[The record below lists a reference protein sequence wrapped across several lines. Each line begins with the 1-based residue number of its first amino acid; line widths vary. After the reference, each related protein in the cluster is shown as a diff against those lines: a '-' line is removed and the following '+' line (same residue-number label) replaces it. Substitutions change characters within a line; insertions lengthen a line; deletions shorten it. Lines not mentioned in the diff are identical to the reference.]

1 MGLFDFLR
9 KPNGET
15 KEEIKKAKAQPNVFS
30 IDGGYGLETTV
41 FNLKTAK
48 KFVHRDGSVSC
59 LVTARVIN
67 NKVGDTI
74 LFDNAD
80 FVCFEV
86 PDGRMDLAR
95 NIIEKSY
102 FEPINEEKYVYIGRA
117 YNDEDIRLQQPTP
130 AVQNEINQLNQRL
143 KEELENKRLQQE
155 ISDEEKKQRDAE
167 SLAKTMQQIDRNQEY
182 AQSEKEERLTH
193 PFIKGGISK
202 VYGEQY
208 DGVNMISGEI
218 LRIRNVHKVVKDMAG
233 TYIYTA
239 DLSST
244 DNLHDVEYLS
254 GNAGN
259 MVPVVF
265 TLPYRM
271 NDIINSDYDSNYKA
285 RLESA
290 LLGLLSDGY
299 EKGMQMSRARGE
311 NGVLYDIGG
320 IDKNGVQASNDNRN
334 VSANIVNKIAE
345 MQRQYFRQ
353 NRESQDSLDY

>member
-9 KPNGET
+9 KPNGNT
-15 KEEIKKAKAQPNVFS
+15 KEEIRKAKEQPNIFS
-30 IDGGYGLETTV
+30 IEGEYGLETTV
-41 FNLKTAK
+41 FNFKMVN
-48 KFVHRDGSVSC
+48 KFKHRDGSVSC
-59 LVTARVIN
+59 LVAARVIN
-67 NKVGDTI
+67 NRIGDTI
-74 LFDNAD
+74 HFDNAD

-102 FEPINEEKYVYIGRA
+102 FEPINKEQYVYLGRA
-117 YNDEDIRLQQPTP
+117 YSDEDIRLQQPST
-130 AVQNEINQLNQRL
+130 AIQNEINKLNQSL
-143 KEELENKRLQQE
+143 KVELENKSIQQNRRA
-155 ISDEEKKQRDAE
+155 EENKQRDAE
-167 SLAKTMQQIDRNQEY
+167 YLKKTMQQIDRNQEY

-193 PFIKGGISK
+193 PFIKGGISN
-202 VYGEQY
+202 YGERY
-208 DGVNMISGEI
+208 DGVNMQNGEI

-244 DNLHDVEYLS
+244 PNLHDAESLS
-254 GNAGN
+254 GNTGN
-259 MVPVVF
+259 AVPVVF
-265 TLPYRM
+265 TLPFRM

-285 RLESA
+285 QLEGA

-320 IDKNGVQASNDNRN
+320 IDKNGVQVSNDSRN
-334 VSANIVNKIAE
+334 VSASIVNKIAE

-353 NRESQDSLDY
+353 NRESQDPLDY